1 VTFLERFTDQ
11 YVAPP
16 GDTVRSVYHG
26 MD

>member
-1 VTFLERFTDQ
+1 MTFLERFTGE

-26 MD
+26 MN